1 MEKLNLRRRGVLSA
15 AVASLTGIVLAGGTS
30 TGMSAPARVVDW
42 REHFDRLNN
51 GAILADLR
59 ERMLHFWQAEGGAP
73 RSYRISVPQGRDVL
87 RPGMTR
93 VIRKVEGPTWRPTPA
108 MRERNPRLPSSL
120 PPGPGNPFGSHA
132 LYLDW
137 DHVRIHGSADPAE
150 IGRET
155 AHGCIGLANADIVE
169 LFVSVTV
176 GTPVRLI

>member
-1 MEKLNLRRRGVLSA
+1 
-15 AVASLTGIVLAGGTS
+15 
-30 TGMSAPARVVDW
+30 
-42 REHFDRLNN
+42 
-51 GAILADLR
+51 
-59 ERMLHFWQAEGGAP
+59 
-73 RSYRISVPQGRDVL
+73 
-87 RPGMTR
+87 
-93 VIRKVEGPTWRPTPA
+93 